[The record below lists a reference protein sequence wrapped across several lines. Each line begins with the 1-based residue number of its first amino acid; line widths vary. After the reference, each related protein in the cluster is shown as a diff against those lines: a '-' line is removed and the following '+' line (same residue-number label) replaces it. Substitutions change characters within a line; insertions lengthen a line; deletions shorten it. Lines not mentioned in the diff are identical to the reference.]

1 MNKHLVGFKWL
12 ALIECLM
19 IWFFIKMHCYMG
31 YAHAEEARK
40 EVLSFEKLAKCHN
53 HLKPKVILSL

>member
-1 MNKHLVGFKWL
+1 
-12 ALIECLM
+12 
-19 IWFFIKMHCYMG
+19 MG